1 MNMSDKELYEDIES
15 VEEMVVDPDPEEE
28 HEAPAEDAAEGD
40 EEVSEAMHKGVAPE
54 LDGAKAAEDDAAKIK
69 ASAPAQAKAP
79 GGVATKGDPMPKT
92 KAGMIN
98 AMYGKMNAMKK
109 QDLMAAYHKM
119 MNAMAHPNKKNDD
132 MDEMDHGKKK
142 LMAMAHGKKKME
154 SVEID
159 FSADLGALVESEA
172 TLSEG
177 FKDKAAVIFEAAIKS
192 KLSEEVDRIESELQE
207 DFDEELKTTREEM
220 IEQIDGYMNYV
231 VEKFM
236 EENKLAIENGIR
248 TEIAE
253 DFMTK
258 LKDLFT
264 ESYIEVP
271 ESKVDLVDELS
282 EQVQDLEARLN
293 ETTETA
299 IEQSKVMEELQRDAI
314 IREHSRDLAETQ
326 VEKLKSLA
334 EDIDFEDEETFA
346 SKVAT
351 IKESYF
357 TKKKV
362 TVAEEAVDEA
372 VEEEVSDSM
381 ARYVS
386 AIKRTHKE

>member
-1 MNMSDKELYEDIES
+1 MSDKELYEDIES

-28 HEAPAEDAAEGD
+28 EEAHDESEA
-40 EEVSEAMHKGVAPE
+40 EEVSEAKDGVE
-54 LDGAKAAEDDAAKIK
+54 TEK
-69 ASAPAQAKAP
+69 ASIASVDKAGDATKKAP
-79 GGVATKGDPMPKT
+79 SRKGDKSNSMPMEKIPGT

-98 AMYGKMNAMKK
+98 AMYNEMNKMKK
-109 QDLMAAYHKM
+109 ADLHASYGKIMSSMKAEGFEVDAEDAAPAIHEK
-119 MNAMAHPNKKNDD
+119 ADAVQVDFTAD
-132 MDEMDHGKKK
+132 MD
-142 LMAMAHGKKKME
+142 
-154 SVEID
+154 
-159 FSADLGALVESEA
+159 ALVESEA
-172 TLSEG
+172 TLSET

-192 KLSEEVDRIESELQE
+192 KVSDEVARIESDLQE
-207 DFDEELKTTREEM
+207 EFAEEVQTAREEM
-220 IEQIDGYMNYV
+220 IEQVDGYMNYV

-253 DFMTK
+253 DFMGK

-264 ESYIEVP
+264 ESYIDVP

-282 EQVQDLEARLN
+282 EQVADLEERLN

-299 IEQSKVMEELQRDAI
+299 IEQNQLLEELMRDAI

-334 EDIDFEDEETFA
+334 EELDFEDPEAFAAKVET
-346 SKVAT
+346 V
-351 IKESYF
+351 KESYF

-362 TVAEEAVDEA
+362 SVAGEQIDESA
-372 VEEEVSDSM
+372 EEEEVSPEM
-381 ARYVS
+381 AMYVQALRRS
-386 AIKRTHKE
+386 NQ

>member
-1 MNMSDKELYEDIES
+1 MSEQEMLDDIES
-15 VEEMVVDPDPEEE
+15 VEEVIEEE
-28 HEAPAEDAAEGD
+28 TSEESDTEED
-40 EEVSEAMHKGVAPE
+40 VSEAMASGP
-54 LDGAKAAEDDAAKIK
+54 DGAKAAADDAAKIK
-69 ASAPAQAKAP
+69 SSAPSKVTAP
-79 GGVATKGDPMPKT
+79 GGEANKGEPMPKT

-109 QDLMAAYHKM
+109 SDLMASYHKM
-119 MNAMAHPNKKNDD
+119 MNAMAHPDKEDDD

-142 LMAMAHGKKKME
+142 LMAMAHGKKKLMAMAHGKKEKME
-154 SVEID
+154 SLEVD
-159 FSADLGALVESEA
+159 FSTDLGALVESEA

-177 FKDKAAVIFEAAIKS
+177 FRDKAAVIFEAAIKS

-207 DFDEELKTTREEM
+207 EFDEELKTTREEM
-220 IEQIDGYMNYV
+220 VEQIDGYLNYV

-236 EENKLAIENGIR
+236 EENKLAIENGLR
-248 TEIAE
+248 AEIAE
-253 DFMTK
+253 DFMK
-258 LKDLFT
+258 GLQNLFT

-271 ESKVDLVDELS
+271 EGKTDMVDELS
-282 EQVQDLEARLN
+282 SQVSDLEARLN
-293 ETTETA
+293 ETTETS
-299 IEQSKVMEELQRDAI
+299 IKQSQELEELKRDAI

-334 EDIDFEDEETFA
+334 EDIDFEDAETFA
-346 SKVAT
+346 KKVAT

-362 TVAEEAVDEA
+362 TVAEEQIDEA
-372 VEEEVSDSM
+372 AEETEVSDVM

-386 AIKRTHKE
+386 AIRSTHKPQ

>member
-1 MNMSDKELYEDIES
+1 MSDKELYEDIES

-28 HEAPAEDAAEGD
+28 EEAHDESEA
-40 EEVSEAMHKGVAPE
+40 EEVSEAKDGVE
-54 LDGAKAAEDDAAKIK
+54 TEK
-69 ASAPAQAKAP
+69 ASIASVDKAGDATKKAP
-79 GGVATKGDPMPKT
+79 SRKGDKSNSMPMEKIPGT

-98 AMYGKMNAMKK
+98 AMYNEMNKMKK
-109 QDLMAAYHKM
+109 ADLHASYGKIMSSMKAEGFEVDAEDAAPAIHEK
-119 MNAMAHPNKKNDD
+119 ADAVQVDFTAD
-132 MDEMDHGKKK
+132 MD
-142 LMAMAHGKKKME
+142 
-154 SVEID
+154 
-159 FSADLGALVESEA
+159 ALVESEA
-172 TLSEG
+172 TLSET

-192 KLSEEVDRIESELQE
+192 KVSDEVARIESELQE
-207 DFDEELKTTREEM
+207 ELDEEIKTAREEM
-220 IEQIDGYMNYV
+220 IEQVDGYMNYV

-253 DFMTK
+253 DFMGK

-282 EQVQDLEARLN
+282 EQVADLEARLN

-299 IEQSKVMEELQRDAI
+299 IEQNQLLEELMRDAI

-334 EDIDFEDEETFA
+334 EELDFEDPEAFAAKVET
-346 SKVAT
+346 V
-351 IKESYF
+351 KESYF

-362 TVAEEAVDEA
+362 SVAGEQIDESA
-372 VEEEVSDSM
+372 EEEEVSPEM
-381 ARYVS
+381 AMYVQALRRS
-386 AIKRTHKE
+386 NQ

>member
-1 MNMSDKELYEDIES
+1 MSDKELMEDIES

-28 HEAPAEDAAEGD
+28 EETHDESETE
-40 EEVSEAMHKGVAPE
+40 EEVSEAMASGP
-54 LDGAKAAEDDAAKIK
+54 DGAKAAADDAAKIK
-69 ASAPAQAKAP
+69 SSAPSKVTAP
-79 GGVATKGDPMPKT
+79 GGEANKGEPMPKT

-109 QDLMAAYHKM
+109 SDLMASYNKM
-119 MNAMAHPNKKNDD
+119 MNAMANPDKDDD
-132 MDEMDHGKKK
+132 MDEMAHGK
-142 LMAMAHGKKKME
+142 KKKME
-154 SVEID
+154 SVEVD

-177 FKDKAAVIFEAAIKS
+177 FRNKAAVIFEAAIKS

-207 DFDEELKTTREEM
+207 EFDEELKTTREEM
-220 IEQIDGYMNYV
+220 VEQIDGYLNYV

-236 EENKLAIENGIR
+236 EENKLAIENGLR
-248 TEIAE
+248 AEIAE
-253 DFMTK
+253 DFMK
-258 LKDLFT
+258 GLQNLFT

-271 ESKVDLVDELS
+271 EGKTDMVDELS
-282 EQVQDLEARLN
+282 SQVSDLEARLN
-293 ETTETA
+293 ETTETS
-299 IEQSKVMEELQRDAI
+299 IKQSQELEELKRDAI

-334 EDIDFEDEETFA
+334 EDIDFEDAETFA
-346 SKVAT
+346 KKVET

-362 TVAEEAVDEA
+362 TVAEEQIDEA
-372 VEEEVSDSM
+372 AEETEVSDVM

-386 AIKRTHKE
+386 AIRSTHKPQ

>member
-1 MNMSDKELYEDIES
+1 MSEQEMLDDIES
-15 VEEMVVDPDPEEE
+15 VEEVIEEE
-28 HEAPAEDAAEGD
+28 TSEESDTEED
-40 EEVSEAMHKGVAPE
+40 VSEAMASGP
-54 LDGAKAAEDDAAKIK
+54 DGAKAAADDAAKIK
-69 ASAPAQAKAP
+69 SSAPSKVTAP
-79 GGVATKGDPMPKT
+79 GGEANKGEPMPKT

-109 QDLMAAYHKM
+109 SDLMASYHKM
-119 MNAMAHPNKKNDD
+119 MNAMAHPDKEDDD

-142 LMAMAHGKKKME
+142 LMAMAHGKKKLMAMAHGKKKKME
-154 SVEID
+154 SVEGD

-177 FKDKAAVIFEAAIKS
+177 FRDKAAVIFEAAIKS

-207 DFDEELKTTREEM
+207 EFDEEMKTTREEM
-220 IEQIDGYMNYV
+220 VEQIDGYLNYV

-236 EENKLAIENGIR
+236 EENKLAIENGLR
-248 TEIAE
+248 AEIAE
-253 DFMTK
+253 DFMK
-258 LKDLFT
+258 GLQNLFT

-271 ESKVDLVDELS
+271 EGKTDMVDELS
-282 EQVQDLEARLN
+282 SQVSDLEARLN
-293 ETTETA
+293 ETTETS
-299 IEQSKVMEELQRDAI
+299 IKQSQELEELKRDAI

-334 EDIDFEDEETFA
+334 EDIDFEDAETFA
-346 SKVAT
+346 KKVET

-362 TVAEEAVDEA
+362 TVAEEQIDEA
-372 VEEEVSDSM
+372 AEETEVSDVM

-386 AIKRTHKE
+386 AIRSTHKPQ

>member
-1 MNMSDKELYEDIES
+1 MSDKELYEDIGS

-28 HEAPAEDAAEGD
+28 EEAHDESEA
-40 EEVSEAMHKGVAPE
+40 EEVSEAKDGVE
-54 LDGAKAAEDDAAKIK
+54 TEK
-69 ASAPAQAKAP
+69 ASIASVDKAGDATKKAP
-79 GGVATKGDPMPKT
+79 SRKGDKSNSMPMEKIPGT

-98 AMYGKMNAMKK
+98 AMYNEMNKMKK
-109 QDLMAAYHKM
+109 ADLHASYGKIMSSMKAEGFEVDAEDAAPAIHEK
-119 MNAMAHPNKKNDD
+119 ADAVQVDFTAD
-132 MDEMDHGKKK
+132 MD
-142 LMAMAHGKKKME
+142 
-154 SVEID
+154 
-159 FSADLGALVESEA
+159 ALVESEA
-172 TLSEG
+172 TLSET

-192 KLSEEVDRIESELQE
+192 KVSDEVARIESELQE
-207 DFDEELKTTREEM
+207 EFAEEVQTAREEM
-220 IEQIDGYMNYV
+220 IEQVDGYMNYV

-253 DFMTK
+253 DFMGK

-282 EQVQDLEARLN
+282 EQVADLEARLN

-299 IEQSKVMEELQRDAI
+299 IEQNQLLEELMRDAI

-334 EDIDFEDEETFA
+334 EELDFEDPEAFAAKVET
-346 SKVAT
+346 V
-351 IKESYF
+351 KESYF

-362 TVAEEAVDEA
+362 SVAGEQIDESA
-372 VEEEVSDSM
+372 EEEEVSPEM
-381 ARYVS
+381 AMYVQALRRS
-386 AIKRTHKE
+386 NQ

>member
-1 MNMSDKELYEDIES
+1 MSNKELYEDIES

-28 HEAPAEDAAEGD
+28 EEAHDESEA
-40 EEVSEAMHKGVAPE
+40 EEVSEAKDGVE
-54 LDGAKAAEDDAAKIK
+54 TEK
-69 ASAPAQAKAP
+69 ASIASVDKAGDATKKAP
-79 GGVATKGDPMPKT
+79 SRKGDKSNSMPMEKIPGT

-98 AMYGKMNAMKK
+98 AMYNEMNKMKK
-109 QDLMAAYHKM
+109 ADLHASYGKIMSSMKAEGFEVDVEDAAPAIHEKVD
-119 MNAMAHPNKKNDD
+119 AVVVDFTED
-132 MDEMDHGKKK
+132 MD
-142 LMAMAHGKKKME
+142 
-154 SVEID
+154 
-159 FSADLGALVESEA
+159 ALVESEA
-172 TLSEG
+172 TLSET

-192 KLSEEVDRIESELQE
+192 KVSEEVAKIESELQE
-207 DFDEELKTTREEM
+207 ELDEEIKTAREEM
-220 IEQIDGYMNYV
+220 IEQVDGYMNYV

-253 DFMTK
+253 DFMSK

-264 ESYIEVP
+264 ESYIDVP

-282 EQVQDLEARLN
+282 EQVADLEERLN

-299 IEQSKVMEELQRDAI
+299 IEQNQLLEELMRDAI

-334 EDIDFEDEETFA
+334 EELDFEDPEAFAAKVET
-346 SKVAT
+346 V
-351 IKESYF
+351 KESYF

-362 TVAEEAVDEA
+362 SVAGEQIDESA
-372 VEEEVSDSM
+372 EEEEVSPEM
-381 ARYVS
+381 AMYVQALRRS
-386 AIKRTHKE
+386 NQ

>member
-1 MNMSDKELYEDIES
+1 MSDKELYEDIES

-28 HEAPAEDAAEGD
+28 EEAHDESEAEADAE
-40 EEVSEAMHKGVAPE
+40 EEVSEAAAAPE
-54 LDGAKAAEDDAAKIK
+54 LDGAKAAADDAAKIK
-69 ASAPAQAKAP
+69 ASAPAKAKVP
-79 GGVATKGDPMPKT
+79 GGEAQKGDQVADKIPGT

-98 AMYGKMNAMKK
+98 AMYQEMNKMKK
-109 QDLMAAYHKM
+109 ADLQASYGKIMASMHM
-119 MNAMAHPNKKNDD
+119 KKEDVDVEDAAPAIHEKADAVQVDFTAD
-132 MDEMDHGKKK
+132 MD
-142 LMAMAHGKKKME
+142 
-154 SVEID
+154 
-159 FSADLGALVESEA
+159 ALVESEA
-172 TLSEG
+172 TLSET

-192 KLSEEVDRIESELQE
+192 KVSDEVARIESELQE
-207 DFDEELKTTREEM
+207 ELDEEIKTAREEM
-220 IEQIDGYMNYV
+220 IEQVDGYMNYV

-253 DFMTK
+253 DFMGK

-264 ESYIEVP
+264 ESYIDVP

-282 EQVQDLEARLN
+282 EQVTDLEARLN
-293 ETTETA
+293 EATESA
-299 IEQSKVMEELQRDAI
+299 IEQSKVMETLQRDAI

-334 EDIDFEDEETFA
+334 EDLDFEDVDTFA
-346 SKVAT
+346 SKVLT

-362 TVAEEAVDEA
+362 VVAEEQLDESA
-372 VEEEVSDSM
+372 EEQEVSGSM
-381 ARYVS
+381 AAYVN
-386 AIKRTHKE
+386 ALRQTNK

>member
-1 MNMSDKELYEDIES
+1 MSEQEMLDDIES
-15 VEEMVVDPDPEEE
+15 VEEVIEEE
-28 HEAPAEDAAEGD
+28 TSEESDTEED
-40 EEVSEAMHKGVAPE
+40 VSEAMASGP
-54 LDGAKAAEDDAAKIK
+54 DGAKAAADDAAKIK
-69 ASAPAQAKAP
+69 SSAPSKVTAP
-79 GGVATKGDPMPKT
+79 GGEANKGEPMPKT

-109 QDLMAAYHKM
+109 SDLMASYHKM
-119 MNAMAHPNKKNDD
+119 MNAMAHPDKEDDD

-142 LMAMAHGKKKME
+142 LMAMAHGKKKLMAMAHGKKKKME
-154 SVEID
+154 SVEVD

-177 FKDKAAVIFEAAIKS
+177 FRDKAAVIFEAAIKS

-207 DFDEELKTTREEM
+207 EFDEEMKTTREEM
-220 IEQIDGYMNYV
+220 VEQIDGYLNYV

-236 EENKLAIENGIR
+236 EENKLAIENGLR
-248 TEIAE
+248 AEIAE
-253 DFMTK
+253 DFMK
-258 LKDLFT
+258 GLQNLFT

-271 ESKVDLVDELS
+271 EGKTDMVDELS
-282 EQVQDLEARLN
+282 SQVSDLEARLN
-293 ETTETA
+293 QTTETS
-299 IEQSKVMEELQRDAI
+299 IKQSQELEELKRDAI

-334 EDIDFEDEETFA
+334 EDIDFEDAETFA
-346 SKVAT
+346 KKVET

-362 TVAEEAVDEA
+362 TVAEEQIDEA
-372 VEEEVSDSM
+372 AEETEVSDVM

-386 AIKRTHKE
+386 AIRSTHKPQ

>member
-1 MNMSDKELYEDIES
+1 MSDKELYEDIES

-28 HEAPAEDAAEGD
+28 EEAHDESEAEADAD
-40 EEVSEAMHKGVAPE
+40 EVSEAAAAPE
-54 LDGAKAAEDDAAKIK
+54 VDGAKAAATDAAKIK
-69 ASAPAQAKAP
+69 ASAPAKAKVP
-79 GGVATKGDPMPKT
+79 GGEAQKGDQVADKIPGT

-98 AMYGKMNAMKK
+98 AMYQEMNKMKK
-109 QDLMAAYHKM
+109 ADLQASYGKIMASMHM
-119 MNAMAHPNKKNDD
+119 KKEDVD
-132 MDEMDHGKKK
+132 
-142 LMAMAHGKKKME
+142 
-154 SVEID
+154 VEDAAPALHEKAAAVQAD
-159 FSADLGALVESEA
+159 FSADMSALVESEA

-192 KLSEEVDRIESELQE
+192 KVSDEVARIESELQE
-207 DFDEELKTTREEM
+207 ELAEEVQTAREEM
-220 IEQIDGYMNYV
+220 IEQVDGYMNYV

-253 DFMTK
+253 DFMGK

-282 EQVQDLEARLN
+282 EQVTDLEARLN
-293 ETTETA
+293 EATESA
-299 IEQSKVMEELQRDAI
+299 IEQSKVMETLQRDAI

-334 EDIDFEDEETFA
+334 EDLDFEDVDTFA
-346 SKVAT
+346 SKVLT

-362 TVAEEAVDEA
+362 VVAEEQLDESA
-372 VEEEVSDSM
+372 EEQEVSGSM
-381 ARYVS
+381 AMYVN
-386 AIKRTHKE
+386 ALKKTIK